1 MAEINERLNLP
12 DNIEVI
18 RDQISA
24 IIFSEM
30 RNQYD
35 LAIADDDPVADDYLT
50 TVLVEN
56 DEPLQAGGD
65 NDLFPIVNVSVDNVR
80 RDGGASVN
88 TSNRVASLNL
98 DCYQI
103 GNTSG
108 KFAGRTA
115 IIKAWKLARCIRAIL
130 ESDQYTYLF
139 LRGIVSKVRIN
150 SMTGGYPSGMD
161 NSAVKVA
168 VVRLVVEIT
177 YDQNSPQTT
186 GPGLTI
192 LPVVISDENG
202 QVVGNI
208 KEEYS

>member
-30 RNQYD
+30 RNQYE
-35 LAIADDDPVADDYLT
+35 LAVADNDPVADDYLT

-65 NDLFPIVNVSVDNVR
+65 NDLFPIVNVSVDNE
-80 RDGGASVN
+80 RDDSGASVN
-88 TSNRVASLNL
+88 KTNCIAFFNL
-98 DCYQI
+98 DCYQT
-103 GNTSG
+103 GNTNG

-115 IIKAWKLARCIRAIL
+115 IIKAWKLARCIRKIL
-130 ESDQYTYLF
+130 KSDQYTYLF
-139 LRGIVSKVRIN
+139 LRGIVSKVKVTSRQ
-150 SMTGGYPSGMD
+150 GGYPSGME

-168 VVRLVVEIT
+168 VVRVILEVH
-177 YDQNSPQTT
+177 YDQDAPQTT

-192 LPVVISDENG
+192 FPVVISDENG

-208 KEEYS
+208 REEYS

>member
-30 RNQYD
+30 RNQYE
-35 LAIADDDPVADDYLT
+35 LAVADDDPVADDYLT

-65 NDLFPIVNVSVDNVR
+65 NDLFPIVNISVDNVR
-80 RDGGASVN
+80 LDGGASVN
-88 TSNRVASLNL
+88 ETDRVASLKL

-115 IIKAWKLARCIRAIL
+115 MIKAWKLARCVRAIL

-150 SMTGGYPSGMD
+150 SMTGGYPSGME

-168 VVRLVVEIT
+168 VVRLDVDIYYT
-177 YDQNSPQTT
+177 QKSPQTT
-186 GPGLTI
+186 GPGLEI
-192 LPVVISDENG
+192 MPVIISDENG

>member
-24 IIFSEM
+24 IIHTEM
-30 RNQYD
+30 RNQFE
-35 LAIADDDPVADDYLT
+35 LATAEDDPVADDYLA

-65 NDLFPIVNVSVDNVR
+65 NDLFPIVNVSVEEVR
-80 RDGGASVN
+80 LDGGASVN
-88 TSNRVASLNL
+88 TSNRVALLKL
-98 DCYQI
+98 DCYQV

-115 IIKAWKLARCIRAIL
+115 MIKAWKLARCVRAIL

-150 SMTGGYPSGMD
+150 SMQGGYPAGME

-168 VVRLVVEIT
+168 AVRINLEVT
-177 YDQNSPQTT
+177 YDQSSPQTT
-186 GPGLTI
+186 GPGLNI

-202 QVVGNI
+202 QVVSDI
-208 KEEYS
+208 REEY

>member
-35 LAIADDDPVADDYLT
+35 LAIADDDPVADDFLT
-50 TVLVEN
+50 TVFVEN

-65 NDLFPIVNVSVDNVR
+65 NDLFPIVNISVDNVR

-88 TSNRVASLNL
+88 TSSRVALFNM

-150 SMTGGYPSGMD
+150 SMTGGYPSGME
-161 NSAVKVA
+161 NSAIKVA
-168 VVRLVVEIT
+168 VVRLAVEVT

-186 GPGLTI
+186 GPGLEI
-192 LPVVISDENG
+192 MPVIISDENG
-202 QVVGNI
+202 QVVDKI
-208 KEEYS
+208 E

>member
-24 IIFSEM
+24 IIHTEM
-30 RNQYD
+30 RNQFE
-35 LAIADDDPVADDYLT
+35 LATADDDPVADDYLA

-65 NDLFPIVNVSVDNVR
+65 NDLFPIVNVSVEEVR
-80 RDGGASVN
+80 LDGGASVN
-88 TSNRVASLNL
+88 TSNRVALLKL
-98 DCYQI
+98 DCYQV

-115 IIKAWKLARCIRAIL
+115 MIKAWKLARCVRAIL

-150 SMTGGYPSGMD
+150 SMQGGYPAGME

-168 VVRLVVEIT
+168 AVRINLEVT
-177 YDQNSPQTT
+177 YDQSSPQTT
-186 GPGLTI
+186 GPGLNI

-202 QVVGNI
+202 QVVSDI
-208 KEEYS
+208 REEY

>member
-24 IIFSEM
+24 IIHTEM
-30 RNQYD
+30 RNQFE
-35 LAIADDDPVADDYLT
+35 LATAEDDPVADDYLA

-65 NDLFPIVNVSVDNVR
+65 NDLFPIVNVSVEEVR
-80 RDGGASVN
+80 LDGGASVN
-88 TSNRVASLNL
+88 TSNRVGLLKL
-98 DCYQI
+98 DCYQV

-115 IIKAWKLARCIRAIL
+115 MIKAWKLARCVRAIL

-150 SMTGGYPSGMD
+150 SMQGGYPSGME

-168 VVRLVVEIT
+168 AVRINLEVT
-177 YDQNSPQTT
+177 YDQSSPQTT
-186 GPGLTI
+186 GPGLNI

-202 QVVGNI
+202 QVVSDI
-208 KEEYS
+208 REEY

>member
-18 RDQISA
+18 RDQVSA

-35 LAIADDDPVADDYLT
+35 LAVAEDDPVADDYLT
-50 TVLVEN
+50 TVLIEN

-65 NDLFPIVNVSVDNVR
+65 NDLFPMVNISIENENKSK
-80 RDGGASVN
+80 GASVN
-88 TSNRVASLNL
+88 ETSRTARINI
-98 DCYQI
+98 DCYQT

-115 IIKAWKLARCIRAIL
+115 MIKAWKLSRCVRAIL

-139 LRGIVSKVRIN
+139 LRGIVSKVNVTSRQ
-150 SMTGGYPSGMD
+150 GGYPSGME
-161 NSAVKVA
+161 NAAVKVA
-168 VVRLVVEIT
+168 VVRVVVEVT
-177 YDQNSPQTT
+177 FDQDAPQTT
-186 GPGLTI
+186 GPGLKIFSVT
-192 LPVVISDENG
+192 ISDENG

-208 KEEYS
+208 REEYS